1 MEPSLATLTVPLQFA
16 FGVLAGL
23 LATLAMDR
31 AMGALPE
38 GPTPPFVAAAVLTET
53 TPRAAPE
60 RLAFVIHYLAGVF
73 TGPLFVWLLLT
84 SEGLFGRGVTAT
96 LVAAGV
102 LYALMV
108 GFFVLIPLAQVDL
121 HPNRRSTVGRDWA
134 LSAAVYVAVLVPVV
148 SVVFV
153 LL

>member
-1 MEPSLATLTVPLQFA
+1 MAPSLATLTVSLQFA
-16 FGVLAGL
+16 FGILAGV

-31 AMGALPE
+31 VMGALPE

-60 RLAFVIHYLAGVF
+60 RLALFVHYLSGVL

-84 SEGLFGRGVTAT
+84 SEGVFGAGIRAT
-96 LVAAGV
+96 VIAAVV

-108 GFFVLIPLAQVDL
+108 GFFVLVPLPRVDL
-121 HPNRRSTVGRDWA
+121 HPNRHSTIRRDWA
-134 LSAAVYVAVLVPVV
+134 LSAAIYVAVLAPVV

-153 LL
+153 FF

>member
-1 MEPSLATLTVPLQFA
+1 MDPFLATLTISLQFA
-16 FGVLAGL
+16 FGVVAGA

-31 AMGALPE
+31 VMGTLPE

-60 RLAFVIHYLAGVF
+60 RLALFVHYLSGVL

-84 SEGLFGRGVTAT
+84 SEGVLGAGVRTT
-96 LVAAGV
+96 IIAAVV

-108 GFFVLIPLAQVDL
+108 GFFVLVPFPRVDL
-121 HPNRRSTVGRDWA
+121 HPNRRSTIRRDWA
-134 LSAAVYVAVLVPVV
+134 LSVAVYVAVLVPLV

-153 LL
+153 VL